1 MRNDPKANCRHSR
14 SKSLVNVLILVLL
27 LGACAAPPINKLVQ
41 TQTPPPGATRAA
53 PASTLNPGPSSATP
67 APTATPAEETMPAT
81 SDKPGLSLEES
92 LRINPPPPAG
102 LKVIRTAEGVA
113 LSWDPPPPVTVPHSY
128 SDTVSYYKVYRR
140 MDGSQFAYL
149 AQTTQLLYLDRSAQ
163 TGIKYYYT
171 ITAMLDDSNESLR
184 PNEVAVP

>member
-1 MRNDPKANCRHSR
+1 
-14 SKSLVNVLILVLL
+14 
-27 LGACAAPPINKLVQ
+27 
-41 TQTPPPGATRAA
+41 
-53 PASTLNPGPSSATP
+53 
-67 APTATPAEETMPAT
+67 MPAT
-81 SDKPGLSLEES
+81 SDNPGLSLEES

-102 LKVIRTAEGVA
+102 LKVIRTAEGVE
-113 LSWDPPPPVTVPHSY
+113 LSWNPPPTVTVPHSY

-140 MDGSQFAYL
+140 TDGSQFAYL

-171 ITAMLDDSNESLR
+171 VTAMLDDSNESLR